1 MSKVDILRRSKLI
14 QTRIINSSEFR
25 TAKVIAAYFAIGSE
39 VRTDYIMKSAF
50 KNHKVLVL
58 PKTEGDQ
65 IVFHKI
71 FELDF
76 ERKKL
81 TKDKFGIYGPPGSSD
96 SVDNIDLLIVPGIAF
111 DSNGYR
117 LGYGKGYY
125 DKFIEKNKSR
135 FSIGLAFRFQLLNFE
150 LPHSNFDQKLDAVAT
165 EKKMLVFQDL
175 NAS

>member
-1 MSKVDILRRSKLI
+1 M
-14 QTRIINSSEFR
+14 E
-25 TAKVIAAYFAIGSE
+25 
-39 VRTDYIMKSAF
+39 
-50 KNHKVLVL
+50 
-58 PKTEGDQ
+58 
-65 IVFHKI
+65 
-71 FELDF
+71 
-76 ERKKL
+76 
-81 TKDKFGIYGPPGSSD
+81 
-96 SVDNIDLLIVPGIAF
+96 NIDLLIVPGIAF
-111 DSNGYR
+111 DRNGYR

>member
-1 MSKVDILRRSKLI
+1 MI

-39 VRTDYIMKSAF
+39 VRTDYLVKTAF

-65 IVFHKI
+65 IVFYKI

-81 TKDKFGIYGPPGSSD
+81 TKGKFGIYEPPDSSD
-96 SVDNIDLLIVPGIAF
+96 SVDNIDLLIVPELLLIAM
-111 DSNGYR
+111 DIA
-117 LGYGKGYY
+117 L
-125 DKFIEKNKSR
+125 
-135 FSIGLAFRFQLLNFE
+135 
-150 LPHSNFDQKLDAVAT
+150 VT
-165 EKKMLVFQDL
+165 EKDIMTNSLKKTKVV
-175 NAS
+175 SR